1 MLGLHQE
8 LFHKDVLV
16 AERLEGFRLDE
27 VEVCTHFFHGVAA
40 AHASAAA
47 SGRSLQDD
55 GETELHG
62 EFLGL
67 FPALEGF
74 CGAGR
79 RGNAALQ
86 RHLLGGQFVAHH
98 VQDLAGRADKLD
110 AGVFAGLGE
119 IAVLRQ
125 ETVARVDGIRA
136 VLLREMDDGG
146 DIQIGTQRT
155 VVLSYQVGFV
165 RRGAE

>member
-1 MLGLHQE
+1 M
-8 LFHKDVLV
+8 
-16 AERLEGFRLDE
+16 
-27 VEVCTHFFHGVAA
+27 
-40 AHASAAA
+40 
-47 SGRSLQDD
+47 
-55 GETELHG
+55 
-62 EFLGL
+62 
-67 FPALEGF
+67 
-74 CGAGR
+74 
-79 RGNAALQ
+79 
-86 RHLLGGQFVAHH
+86 
-98 VQDLAGRADKLD
+98 QDLAGRADKLD

-125 ETVARVDGIRA
+125 ETVARVDGVRA